1 MKRILLMMTAL
12 FSGAMLTGA
21 QPKSVVQPLNPQPVV
36 EMLKWKMH
44 IGDLPLKKVF
54 SRDPSLWQRAPLG
67 LRRWEKNQVR
77 WFKQQFTVPPEMA
90 GRDIIFYA
98 ATSARGLQV
107 YVDGQKLFSTP
118 GSEGKGVLIT
128 NAVPGTK
135 YILAVRAQND
145 DYSCRF
151 YQADMVGMP
160 PGYAAFMT
168 TLEQYAALSPG
179 QGMEITEWKWKKNG
193 PADAYK
199 PLYDDR
205 SWETI
210 RTGESWQGE
219 NEYAWYRTLLTMPEK
234 IDGFPVDGAKV
245 WLEANGNDK
254 CEIWVDGMRSAGPA
268 GECRT
273 LLTLTGKP
281 GEKIPLAI
289 RVQNSRGSGALRY
302 ARIVTEKE
310 LQVKASLQKLLHRL
324 DRIDRYFRMNPVP
337 QTAQIVDLN
346 NILTKYLDKSIPM
359 ETRVQ
364 ELNLFLDGPE
374 KVYART
380 PVFVVPP
387 YLQDAEDDGITIM
400 WETAYPSYGRVI
412 YGEGSDL
419 SEILNEL
426 PEPSLLH
433 EVTLPGLKK
442 NTQYS
447 YKVVTGNLSSPV
459 HTFHTKKDRND
470 PIRFIVYGDSRTLS
484 KIHERIVRRMVPEK
498 PDFIANV
505 GDVVG
510 RGARLDEWIDQHFY
524 PIRSISGDV
533 PYYISI
539 GNHEYGGF
547 EGHVPPFEQRVHN
560 PLTSTGSTE
569 YYYSFDYGNAHFIFL
584 DPNEYEFPD
593 GDGILPG
600 SQQYK
605 WFVSDLEKAKKKSE
619 WIFVFMHQPPYS
631 EVWSGGYYDGEPPL
645 RKYIVPIMEKSGV
658 DIVFSG
664 HTHDYERGLPH
675 PPYDPKTGKG
685 NNAVYIITGGGGASL
700 DNHKYRDWEQIDL
713 PDHPA
718 DPDSN
723 EYDGGKYY
731 EFHYTVIDI
740 NGKHLSFKAIKV
752 NADGTYGGVL
762 DQFELDHGQ

>member
-1 MKRILLMMTAL
+1 MKA
-12 FSGAMLTGA
+12 
-21 QPKSVVQPLNPQPVV
+21 
-36 EMLKWKMH
+36 
-44 IGDLPLKKVF
+44 
-54 SRDPSLWQRAPLG
+54 
-67 LRRWEKNQVR
+67 
-77 WFKQQFTVPPEMA
+77 
-90 GRDIIFYA
+90 
-98 ATSARGLQV
+98 
-107 YVDGQKLFSTP
+107 
-118 GSEGKGVLIT
+118 
-128 NAVPGTK
+128 
-135 YILAVRAQND
+135 
-145 DYSCRF
+145 
-151 YQADMVGMP
+151 
-160 PGYAAFMT
+160 
-168 TLEQYAALSPG
+168 
-179 QGMEITEWKWKKNG
+179 
-193 PADAYK
+193 
-199 PLYDDR
+199 
-205 SWETI
+205 
-210 RTGESWQGE
+210 
-219 NEYAWYRTLLTMPEK
+219 
-234 IDGFPVDGAKV
+234 
-245 WLEANGNDK
+245 
-254 CEIWVDGMRSAGPA
+254 AGPA
-268 GECRT
+268 GECRA
-273 LLTLTGKP
+273 LLTLSGKA

-302 ARIVTEKE
+302 ARIITEKE
-310 LQVKASLQKLLHRL
+310 LQVKAGLQQLLHRL
-324 DRIDRYFRMNPVP
+324 NRIDRYFRMNPVP
-337 QTAQIVDLN
+337 QTAQITDLN
-346 NILTKYLDKSIPM
+346 RILTQYLDKSLSM

-364 ELNLFLDGPE
+364 ELNIFLDAPE
-374 KVYART
+374 KMYAKT

-412 YGEGSDL
+412 YGEGTDL
-419 SEILNEL
+419 SGILNEL
-426 PEPSLLH
+426 PEPATLH

-459 HTFHTKKDRND
+459 HTFRTKKNPDD

-484 KIHERIVRRMVPEK
+484 KIHERIIRRMVPEN
-498 PDFIANV
+498 PDFIVNV

-524 PIRSISGDV
+524 PIRAISGNV
-533 PYYISI
+533 PFYISI

-605 WFVSDLEKAKKKSE
+605 WFVSDLKEAKKKSE

-645 RKYIVPIMEKSGV
+645 RKYIVPIMEANDV

-675 PPYDPKTGKG
+675 PPYDPATGKG

-718 DPDSN
+718 DPDNN

-740 NGKHLSFKAIKV
+740 NGKHLSYKAIKV
-752 NADGTYGGVL
+752 NADGSYGGVL
-762 DQFELDHGQ
+762 DQFELDHKQ